1 MAGWPNNAGRPDAV
15 SQPLPR
21 RLYPRLTSFAS
32 LHAAARQAR
41 LGKRYRPAV
50 LAFHSNLEAELLRLQ
65 AELRSF
71 TYKPGS
77 YRHFRIRDPKPRLIS
92 AAPFRDRVVHHAL
105 CAAIV
110 PPLERVFHPGS
121 HANRRGYGSHRA
133 LRRFTAAAAR
143 HRWVL
148 QADIRLYFP
157 SIDLTILRRQLSE
170 AIACPDTLWLLDQIL
185 ANGATL
191 GPALDTFP
199 GDTLLTPLERPRGLP
214 IGNLTSQFLANLHL
228 NALDHALAAL
238 PGIRSYLRYVDD
250 LALFADHPEP
260 LRRARDR
267 LEWELAALRLRVHPI
282 KTQIRRC
289 RDGASFVGFVV
300 RPGRI
305 RVRNHNLRRGRRRLS
320 QQTTAITAGALTRA
334 AARASLQS
342 WDAHLAHGHTWRL
355 RRRLFRDLPQAEGLP
370 A

>member
-1 MAGWPNNAGRPDAV
+1 MSPVPV
-15 SQPLPR
+15 K

-32 LHAAARQAR
+32 LLAAAHKAR
-41 LGKRYRPAV
+41 LGKRYQPAV
-50 LAFHSNLEAELLRLQ
+50 LAFNGNLEAELLRLQ
-65 AELRSF
+65 EELRSF
-71 TYKPGS
+71 TYRPGP
-77 YRHFRIRDPKPRLIS
+77 YRQFRIRDPKPRLIS

-110 PPLERVFHPGS
+110 PPLERSFHPGS

-157 SIDLTILRRQLSE
+157 SIDLTILRAQLAE
-170 AIACPDTLWLLDQIL
+170 RLACPGTLWLLDQIL

-191 GPALDTFP
+191 GHALDAFP

-228 NALDHALAAL
+228 NALDHAMAAL
-238 PGIRSYLRYVDD
+238 PGIRAYLRYVDD

-260 LRRARDR
+260 LNTAKACLDR
-267 LEWELAALRLRVHPI
+267 ELAALRLRAHPI
-282 KTQIRRC
+282 KTQTRRC
-289 RDGASFVGFVV
+289 GDGASFVGFVV

-305 RVRNHNLRRGRRRLS
+305 RVRNHNLRRGCRRLRR
-320 QQTTAITAGALTRA
+320 QMA
-334 AARASLQS
+334 AAAAGELPLTAARESLLS
-342 WDAHLAHGHTWRL
+342 WNAHLAHGHTWRL
-355 RRRLFRDLPQAEGLP
+355 RRRLFRDLPWAEGLP
-370 A
+370 DP